1 MCLTVWQ
8 NVTGCFDSSYN
19 YIDCS
24 IRVFS
29 EDEYVAGVLETIRG
43 GH

>member
-1 MCLTVWQ
+1 MSYSLAKCYWL
-8 NVTGCFDSSYN
+8 FDSSYN